1 MHPQKKFKMTNFIRK
16 IIPNAKDDV
25 LAGIT
30 VSLAMI
36 PEVVAFAFV
45 AQISPIVALFGAFV
59 VGLISAIFGGR
70 PGLISGA
77 AGAVAVIFVTMIQE
91 GHAKGLLFDQPVE
104 NMGYFYLLAAVVLMG
119 VIQILAGVFKLG
131 KLVRLI
137 PHPVMMGFVNGLAIV
152 IFLAQLGMFKE
163 NTKDYFG
170 QNKRNTVSTELI
182 YNVDNNEVKDILSGT
197 VLYTITDQSVISKET
212 NTEKFVISEGQ
223 VFDPITKKVVFNVKE
238 EGFYA
243 VKDKGVVKS
252 TMEGIKLYIMIGLVL
267 LTMFIVWGL
276 PKLTTKIPAS
286 LTAILIVSCIVIF
299 GGVESINVGDFIRDG
314 GGAGLNGFEEL
325 SSNLNVVELWSNL
338 PINLDTL
345 FFILPYAFLAASVG
359 LIESLMTMNLVDEL
373 TETRGDGNRECVA
386 QGAGNMLSGIF
397 GGTGGCGMIGQTV
410 ININAGGRGRLSGIM
425 MAVTLLTFIL
435 FTDKLIEQVP
445 IAALIGVMF
454 MMVIETFAWSS
465 FRILKKIPKSDAFV
479 LITVSAVTVI
489 FDLAI
494 AVFVGVI
501 ISALAFAWENAKKIR
516 ARKRMKA
523 DGTKVYEIWGP
534 LFFGSIQAFNG
545 KFDIKNDPERV
556 EVDFVESRISDH
568 SALEA
573 IFILVEKYEAAGK
586 TIKLK
591 HLSEECKVLMY
602 KASPKFKD
610 VIIEDVDDPRYH
622 LAANPEE
629 FPKPLS
635 EYKF

>member
-1 MHPQKKFKMTNFIRK
+1 MTDFIRK
-16 IIPNAKDDV
+16 IVPNAKDDV

-45 AQISPIVALFGAFV
+45 AQIDPLVALSGAFI

-70 PGLISGA
+70 PGLITGA
-77 AGAVAVIFVTMIQE
+77 AGAVAVIFVTMISE
-91 GHAKGLLFDQPVE
+91 GHTKGMLFDQPVE
-104 NMGYFYLLAAVVLMG
+104 NMGFFYLFACVILMG

-131 KLVRLI
+131 RFVRLI
-137 PHPVMMGFVNGLAIV
+137 PHSVMMGFVNGLAIV
-152 IFLAQLGMFKE
+152 IFWAQVKMFSHK
-163 NTKDYFG
+163 TL
-170 QNKRNTVSTELI
+170 QVSS
-182 YNVDNNEVKDILSGT
+182 DG
-197 VLYTITDQSVISKET
+197 
-212 NTEKFVISEGQ
+212 
-223 VFDPITKKVVFNVKE
+223 VKE
-238 EGFYA
+238 YITTFMTGTE
-243 VKDKGVVKS
+243 
-252 TMEGIKLYIMIGLVL
+252 LYIMIGLVA
-267 LTMFIVWGL
+267 LTMAIIWLL
-276 PKLTTKIPAS
+276 PKLTTKIPAA
-286 LTAILIVSCIVIF
+286 LTAILITTFVVVFTGLDVST
-299 GGVESINVGDFIRDG
+299 VGSYIIEG
-314 GGAGLNGFEEL
+314 GGTGLKGEFPTP
-325 SSNLNVVELWSNL
+325 NLELWENL

-345 FFILPYAFLAASVG
+345 KFILPYAFLAASVG

-386 QGAGNMLSGIF
+386 QGAGNIVSGLF

-410 ININAGGRGRLSGIM
+410 ININAGGRGRLSGVM

-516 ARKRMKA
+516 ARKRVKE

-534 LFFGSIQAFNG
+534 LFFGSIQAFND
-545 KFDIKNDPERV
+545 KFDVKNDPDTV
-556 EVDFVESRISDH
+556 EIDFIESRISDH

-573 IFILVEKYEAAGK
+573 IFNLVEKYEAAGK

-591 HLSEECKVLMY
+591 HLSEDCKVLMY

>member
-1 MHPQKKFKMTNFIRK
+1 MMKYIKSKKINI
-16 IIPNAKDDV
+16 KDDT

-59 VGLISAIFGGR
+59 VGIISAIFGGR

-77 AGAVAVIFVTMIQE
+77 AGAVAVIFVNMIQE
-91 GHAKGLLFDQPVE
+91 GHAKGLLFDTPVE

-119 VIQILAGVFKLG
+119 IIQVLAGVFKLG
-131 KLVRLI
+131 KFVRLI

-163 NTKDYFG
+163 NKKDVFG
-170 QNKRNTVSTELI
+170 QNMRETTSKELVYTVT
-182 YNVDNNEVKDILSGT
+182 NNEVKDVTSGT
-197 VLYTITDQSVISKET
+197 TLYTIKDKTVVNTQT
-212 NTEKFVISEGQ
+212 NTEAFVISEGQ
-223 VFDPITKKVVFNVKE
+223 VFDLSTKKVVFNVGD

-243 VKDKGVVKS
+243 VKDSGVVKS
-252 TMEGIKLYIMIGLVL
+252 VMQGEKLYAMIGLVL
-267 LTMFIVWGL
+267 LTMLIVWGL
-276 PKLTTKIPAS
+276 PKLTTKLPAA
-286 LTAILIVSCIVIF
+286 LTAILIVTMVAIF
-299 GGVESINVGDFIRDG
+299 GGINAINVGDFIRDG
-314 GGAGLNGFEEL
+314 GGAGLNGFDEISKKL
-325 SSNLNVVELWSNL
+325 NLIELWGNL
-338 PINLDTL
+338 PFNLDTL
-345 FFILPYAFLAASVG
+345 KFIAPYAFLAASVG
-359 LIESLMTMNLVDEL
+359 LIETLMTMNLVDEL
-373 TETRGDGNRECVA
+373 TDSRGNGNKECVA
-386 QGAGNMLSGIF
+386 QGAGNIVSGMF

-410 ININAGGRGRLSGIM
+410 ININAGGRGRLSGVM
-425 MAVTLLTFIL
+425 MAVTLLIFIL
-435 FTDKLIEQVP
+435 FADKYIEQVP
-445 IAALIGVMF
+445 IAALVGVMF

-465 FRILKKIPKSDAFV
+465 FRIMKKIPVSDAFV
-479 LITVSAVTVI
+479 LVIVSAVTVF

-501 ISALAFAWENAKKIR
+501 ISALSFAWSNAKKIR

-534 LFFGSIQAFNG
+534 LFFGSITAFNE
-545 KFDIKNDPERV
+545 KFDVKNDPDKIEI
-556 EVDFVESRISDH
+556 DFIESRISDH

-573 IFILVEKYEAAGK
+573 LFVLVEKYQAAGK
-586 TIKLK
+586 SIKLK
-591 HLSEECKVLMY
+591 HLSEDCKVLMY
-602 KASPKFKD
+602 KASD
-610 VIIEDVDDPRYH
+610 VFHEVIVEDIDDPRYH
-622 LAANPEE
+622 LAANPEA